1 MQTAAPIQFSLKDLL
16 WLVTGIGIWLGLF
29 HNLGTLGIIFTSP
42 LLGGW
47 FIFIG
52 TLFRLRSLTMLGA
65 LLFFA
70 GPLILGVIAA
80 LFDTW

>member
-1 MQTAAPIQFSLKDLL
+1 MSAIPKIQFSLKDLF
-16 WLVTGIGIWLGLF
+16 WLVTGIAAWFGLF
-29 HNLGTLGIIFTSP
+29 HNLGPMGIIFTSP

-65 LLFFA
+65 LIFFA
-70 GPLILGVIAA
+70 GPLMLGIAFA
-80 LFDTW
+80 LFDT

>member
-1 MQTAAPIQFSLKDLL
+1 M
-16 WLVTGIGIWLGLF
+16 
-29 HNLGTLGIIFTSP
+29 GIIFTSP

-65 LLFFA
+65 LIFFA
-70 GPLILGVIAA
+70 GPLLLGLAFAI
-80 LFDTW
+80 FDN

>member
-1 MQTAAPIQFSLKDLL
+1 MSSAIKIQFSLRDLL
-16 WLVTGIGIWLGLF
+16 WLVTGIGTWLGLI
-29 HNLGTLGIIFTSP
+29 HYLGPMGIIFSSP

-65 LLFFA
+65 LIFFA
-70 GPLILGVIAA
+70 VPLVLGIVFVV
-80 LFDTW
+80 FDLY

>member
-1 MQTAAPIQFSLKDLL
+1 MTAAAPIQFSLKDLL
-16 WLVTGIGIWLGLF
+16 WVVTGIGAWLGLF
-29 HNLGTLGIIFTSP
+29 HNLGPMGVIFTSP

-65 LLFFA
+65 LIFFA
-70 GPLILGVIAA
+70 GPLMLGIFFAFV
-80 LFDTW
+80 DT